1 MIHNPGEP
9 LTHGSSCLAEGPY
22 LSDSNPPYMRP
33 FGNGRTIFLS
43 FYSDHN
49 GKTRNAGK
57 GEMIVGNYAAC
68 PKLPNSHS
76 ICIDDF
82 HGLSASDTETYTPGG
97 LLSPDLSDP
106 PIGCEPSLF
115 LPNLGRVSMPIF

>member
-1 MIHNPGEP
+1 MIHNPGKP
-9 LTHGSSCLAEGPY
+9 LTHGSSCLA
-22 LSDSNPPYMRP
+22 DSNPPYMPP

-43 FYSDHN
+43 FCSEHN

-57 GEMIVGNYAAC
+57 GEMIVGNYYAAC

-76 ICIDDF
+76 ISMDDF
-82 HGLSASDTETYTPGG
+82 HGLSASDTETYTLGG

-106 PIGCEPSLF
+106 PIGCEPC
-115 LPNLGRVSMPIF
+115 G